1 MLLDSGQIW
10 LQLWYKESTTKH
22 DEERGVGQNGEQR
35 DRAQNCKTEKSRTKT
50 SMELLPEDGQDLFK
64 TKVRLQTGGGNMD
77 LRCKHQSASA
87 QCCAAESG
95 SYPLREQAILY
106 KERNNS
112 RLTLKDSLIMKTPR
126 TATTPYPPRTHHQA
140 VDKHKL
146 YPKGFD
152 SINCQNLKFRFWLVF
167 SMDFKWLTSIKL
179 ALHAT
184 ILR

>member
-1 MLLDSGQIW
+1 MLLAPGQIW

-35 DRAQNCKTEKSRTKT
+35 DKHKTVKQKKSRTKT
-50 SMELLPEDGQDLFK
+50 SMELLPEDRQDLFK
-64 TKVRLQTGGGNMD
+64 TKVRLQTGGGSMD

-95 SYPLREQAILY
+95 SYILREQAILY
-106 KERNNS
+106 KERSNS
-112 RLTLKDSLIMKTPR
+112 RLTLKDSLIMKNPR
-126 TATTPYPPRTHHQA
+126 PATIPPTPRTHHQA
-140 VDKHKL
+140 VDKYKL

-152 SINCQNLKFRFWLVF
+152 STNCQNLKFRFWLVF
-167 SMDFKWLTSIKL
+167 SVDFKRLTSIKL